1 MQFVE
6 KRKWFVAALAVLCFG
21 LPDVAAET
29 KLLRY
34 PDIYKNKIVFC
45 YGGDL
50 YTSSVTVK
58 NVKRLT
64 DFPGEELLPKF
75 SPDGKQIAFT
85 AEFAGNKDVYVMSA
99 LGGKAKRLTFHPAA
113 EYVVDWHPDGKRI
126 IFRSNGS
133 SSSYRFNRLHAVPV
147 QGGLPTVLEL
157 PEAELSGYNDTGDKI
172 AYCRTSVDALL
183 FKRYRGGMAPD
194 ILTYDF
200 PTRKAELVI
209 ADRSLNHY
217 PVWIGERI
225 YFVSDRGE
233 IREQNL
239 WVYDCKSKKVRQITF
254 YKEWGVKQ
262 PSKGGDEIIFENEGG
277 LRVYNTKDGTM
288 RSLHIEVPRPA
299 GWLKART
306 IDAKEFI
313 SGSPVLSPDGKKVI
327 LAARGDLF
335 FLEPEKKITK
345 NLTRTPGANER
356 CPLWSPTGKCFA
368 YISDRSGEDQVYMQ
382 KEAGGQ
388 APMQATHC
396 IASRLEALNWS
407 PDGKKIGYA
416 DHRACFYL
424 LDIETRETKKIFFNA
439 YLGSEKFVSASW
451 SPDSRWLAYASGNP
465 NWFSSIFLYSLEN
478 GKTYRVTDEFIHCDN
493 PQFDPGGRYLYWI
506 AACQVNVED
515 SYWDFEHH
523 MINPARIVVATLQ
536 NDAFSPFSPGRE
548 NEAEDKAGLAF
559 HMRIDV
565 EGLGRR
571 VMALPIEDS
580 NYSNLLALK
589 GELIYRSEPAK
600 GESSIKMFD
609 TAGKKEALLM
619 KEAWYYSPAA
629 RADML
634 VYRTGSAIGILAING
649 DQKSGEG
656 QIDLSDMKMTIDC
669 RKEWQQIFNEA
680 WRIQRDFFFDEKLH
694 GVDWQAMKR
703 KYEVLLPYVASRRD
717 LNYLLEDLF
726 AELGQSHLE
735 INGGDLP
742 EIPRVKSG
750 ILGID
755 LELDE
760 NSRLYKIAKIYR
772 GQNGDAERGNPLMLP
787 GMNIKAGDYLLAID
801 GTPLREGI
809 NPDSLLES
817 KAGVTV
823 ALTIHEK
830 PALAGSRTVN
840 VKPLEFSEQYGD
852 ILRYNDWVASNMEK
866 VNRATG
872 CRVGYI
878 HIPDT
883 YYSGIESFFRYFY
896 PQLDKQALI
905 VDIRFNSGGYPPIWM
920 IERLNRKLIYY
931 SHLPYGKASI
941 KEPDPGFFG
950 AKICVTNEW
959 AESGGEVFAAT
970 FRLMNCGRV
979 VGQRTSGNLASTGGS
994 RLIDGCVV
1002 VYPAEGKYN
1011 GKGDSVIENSGVS
1024 PDIDVMNRPEEVIRG
1039 RDPQLERSIQEIT
1052 KELEAKKMDN

>member
-1 MQFVE
+1 MQFIGN
-6 KRKWFVAALAVLCFG
+6 RKWFIVALIVLFFN
-21 LPDVAAET
+21 LPNAAAET

-34 PDIYKNKIVFC
+34 PDIHGNKIVFC
-45 YGGDL
+45 YSGDL
-50 YTSSVTVK
+50 YVASATGK

-64 DFPGEELLPKF
+64 SFPGEEVLPKF
-75 SPDGKQIAFT
+75 SPDGTQIAFT
-85 AEFAGNKDVYVMSA
+85 AEFAGSKDIYVMPA
-99 LGGKAKRLTFHPAA
+99 QGGAAKRLTFHPAA

-147 QGGLPTVLEL
+147 QGGLPAVLEL
-157 PEAELSGYNDTGDKI
+157 PEAESSGFNDAGDKV
-172 AYCRTSVDALL
+172 AYCRTSIDALL
-183 FKRYRGGMAPD
+183 FKRYRGGMAPT
-194 ILTYDF
+194 IWTYDF
-200 PTRKAELVI
+200 STRKAELVI

-233 IREQNL
+233 TQEQNL
-239 WVYDCKSKKVRQITF
+239 WVYDCKSKDVRQITF
-254 YKEWGVKQ
+254 YKEWTARQ

-277 LRVYNTKDGTM
+277 LRVYNTKSGTL
-288 RSLHIEVPRPA
+288 RSLHIQIPGPTDR
-299 GWLKART
+299 LTART

-313 SGSPVLSPDGKKVI
+313 SGSPVLSADGKKVI
-327 LAARGDLF
+327 LTARGDLF
-335 FLEPEKKITK
+335 LLEPEKKMTK
-345 NLTRTPGANER
+345 NLTRTPGASER
-356 CPLWSPTGKCFA
+356 YPLWSPSGNCFA
-368 YISDRSGEDQVYMQ
+368 YISDRSGEDQIYIQ
-382 KEAGGQ
+382 NEDGGQ
-388 APMQATHC
+388 VPKQVSHC
-396 IASRLEALNWS
+396 IQSRLGAFNWS
-407 PDGKKIGYA
+407 SDGKKIGYA

-424 LDIETRETKKIFFNA
+424 LDIASGETKKVFFNA
-439 YLGSEKFVSASW
+439 YLGSDKFVSASW
-451 SPDSRWLAYASGNP
+451 SPDSRWLVYASGNS
-465 NWFSSIFLYSLEN
+465 NWFSSIYLYSLEN
-478 GKTYRVTDEFIHCDN
+478 GKTYRVTDEFVHSSN
-493 PQFDPGGRYLYWI
+493 PQFDPEGRYLYWI

-523 MINPARIVVATLQ
+523 MVNPAKIVVATLQ
-536 NDAFSPFSPGRE
+536 NDALSPFSPGRE
-548 NEAEDKAGLAF
+548 NEAEDKGGDTLP
-559 HMRIDV
+559 MRIDV

-571 VMALPIEDS
+571 VTALPIEDS

-589 GELIYRSEPAK
+589 GELIYQSEPAK
-600 GESSIKMFD
+600 GEASIRMFD
-609 TAGKKEALLM
+609 MSGKKEALLM

-629 RADML
+629 HADAL
-634 VYRTGSAIGILAING
+634 VYRTAGVIGILNIKP
-649 DQKSGEG
+649 DQKTEDHP
-656 QIDLSDMKMTIDC
+656 IDLSGLTMTIDC
-669 RKEWQQIFNEA
+669 RKEWRQIFIDA

-694 GVDWQAMKR
+694 GVDWAAMKR
-703 KYEVLLPYVASRRD
+703 KYEVLLPHVASRRD

-742 EIPRVKSG
+742 EIPQVKNG

-755 LELDE
+755 LELDK
-760 NSRLYKIAKIYR
+760 NTRLYRIAKIYR
-772 GQNGDAERGNPLMLP
+772 GQNWDAKRSSPLTLP

-801 GTPLREGI
+801 GTPLHEGV
-809 NPDSLLES
+809 NPDSLLEN
-817 KAGVTV
+817 KAGATV
-823 ALTIHEK
+823 VLTVHEQ
-830 PALAGSRTVN
+830 PVMVGSRTVK
-840 VKPLEFSEQYGD
+840 VTPAEFSEQYGD
-852 ILRYNDWVASNMEK
+852 ILRYNDWVLNNMEK

-872 CRVGYI
+872 GKVGYI

-883 YYSGIESFFRYFY
+883 YYPGIESFFRYYY

-905 VDIRFNSGGYPPIWM
+905 MDIRFNSGGYPPIWM

-950 AKICVTNEW
+950 AKICITNEW

-970 FRLMNCGRV
+970 FRLMNCGLV

-994 RLIDGCVV
+994 RLIDGGVV

-1024 PDIDVMNRPEEVIRG
+1024 PDIDVTNRPDDVIQG
-1039 RDPQLERSIQEIT
+1039 RDPQLERSIEEIM
-1052 KELEAKKMDN
+1052 KELEAKEKGH

>member
-1 MQFVE
+1 MQLV
-6 KRKWFVAALAVLCFG
+6 KQRRWVLAVLIIVVFG
-21 LPDVAAET
+21 MPGAAAET

-34 PDIYKNKIVFC
+34 PDIHKDKIVFC

-50 YTSSVTVK
+50 YTASATGK

-75 SPDGKQIAFT
+75 SPDGELIVFT
-85 AEFAGNKDVYVMSA
+85 AEFAGDKDVYVMPVH
-99 LGGKAKRLTFHPAA
+99 GGKPQRLTFHPAA
-113 EYVVDWHPDGKRI
+113 EYVVDWHPDGKNI

-157 PEAELSGYNDTGDKI
+157 PEAESSGFNDTGDKV
-172 AYCRTSVDALL
+172 AFCRTSVDALL
-183 FKRYRGGMAPD
+183 FKRYRGGMAPA
-194 ILTYDF
+194 IWTFDF
-200 PTRKAELVI
+200 STRKAEPSI
-209 ADRSLNHY
+209 ADGSLNHY

-225 YFVSDRGE
+225 YFVSDRGDT
-233 IREQNL
+233 REQNL
-239 WVYDCKSKKVRQITF
+239 WMYDCQSGDIRQITF
-254 YKEWGVKQ
+254 YKEWGVKH
-262 PSKGGDEIIFENEGG
+262 PSKGGDEIIFENQGG
-277 LRVYNTKDGTM
+277 LQVFNTKIGTV
-288 RSLHIEVPRPA
+288 RRLYIEIPGLTERLA
-299 GWLKART
+299 TRT

-313 SGSPVLSPDGKKVI
+313 SGSPVLSADGKKVI
-327 LAARGDLF
+327 LTARGDLF
-335 FLEPEKKITK
+335 LLEAEKKVPR

-356 CPLWSPTGKCFA
+356 SPVWSPTGKCFA
-368 YISDRSGEDQVYMQ
+368 YISDRSGEDQVYIQ
-382 KEAGGQ
+382 KEDGGQ
-388 APMQATHC
+388 APMQVTHC
-396 IASRLEALNWS
+396 IDSRLGALNWS
-407 PDGKKIGYA
+407 PDGEKIGYA
-416 DHRACFYL
+416 DNRACFYL
-424 LDIETRETKKIFFNA
+424 LDIASGESKKVFFSA
-439 YLGSEKFVSASW
+439 YLGSVKFVSASW

-465 NWFSSIFLYSLEN
+465 NWFSSIYLYSLDN
-478 GKTYRVTDEFIHCDN
+478 GKTYRITDEFIHCDN

-523 MINPARIVVATLQ
+523 IINPAKIVVATLQ
-536 NDAFSPFSPGRE
+536 NDTLSPFSPGRE
-548 NEAEDKAGLAF
+548 NEAEERLGLAF
-559 HMRIDV
+559 PMRIDV

-571 VMALPIEDS
+571 VTALPIEDS

-589 GELIYRSEPAK
+589 GKLIYQSEPAK

-609 TAGKKEALLM
+609 TAGKKESQLL
-619 KEAWYYSPAA
+619 KDAWYYSPAA
-629 RADML
+629 HADAL
-634 VYRTGSAIGILAING
+634 VYRTGGTIGILAIG
-649 DQKSGEG
+649 ADQKAGDV
-656 QIDLSDMKMTIDC
+656 QIDLSAMKMTIDC
-669 RKEWQQIFNEA
+669 RREWRQIFHEA

-735 INGGDLP
+735 IKGGDLP
-742 EIPRVKSG
+742 EVPRVKNG

-772 GQNGDAERGNPLMLP
+772 GQNWDPERSSPLMLP

-801 GTPLREGI
+801 GTPLRAGI
-809 NPDSLLES
+809 NPDSLLEN
-817 KAGVTV
+817 KAGSMV
-823 ALTIHEK
+823 ALTINSE
-830 PALAGSRTVN
+830 PALAGSRTVQ
-840 VKPLEFSEQYGD
+840 VKPVEFSEQYGD
-852 ILRYNDWVASNMEK
+852 ILRYNDWVLDNLEK
-866 VNRATG
+866 VDRATG
-872 CRVGYI
+872 GRVGYI

-905 VDIRFNSGGYPPIWM
+905 IDIRFNSGGYPPIWM

-931 SHLPYGKASI
+931 SRLPYGKASI

-970 FRLMNCGRV
+970 FRLMNCGLV

-994 RLIDGCVV
+994 RLIDGGVV
-1002 VYPAEGKYN
+1002 VYPAEGKFN

-1024 PDIDVMNRPEEVIRG
+1024 PDIDVSNRPDEMIQG
-1039 RDPQLERSIQEIT
+1039 RDPQLERSIDEIL
-1052 KELEAKKMDN
+1052 KGLKARENGD